1 MLVWSKIISANEQSS
16 IEERF
21 LNMGQTN
28 AVIRKLSGS
37 EKLHIEVYLKNKKE
51 AQILKKELGGKVNKL
66 EYKNWAKI
74 NASSNR
80 PLIKIRDK
88 ILITDNSDA
97 KQINKIK
104 RQYPKK
110 IVISIPAALAFGTG
124 DHATTSTCLRML
136 VDIAKEYQKGNEKWS
151 FCDIGL
157 GTGILPITASL
168 MGAFKVEG
176 FDFDPEAIAI
186 AKRNVIINLRN
197 KINIYEQDLFDWSP
211 KKGASWNVITA
222 NIFANVLNPNLKKI
236 WNRVA
241 DNGYLL
247 LSGILEEHH
256 NSVLQTAQKNGL
268 PVPKLYCKGKWV
280 SFKFN
285 KNYLKI

>member
-1 MLVWSKIISANEQSS
+1 MLVWSKVISVDEKSFV
-16 IEERF
+16 EERF
-21 LNMGQTN
+21 LSMAQTN
-28 AVIRKLSGS
+28 AVIKRLSGS
-37 EKLHIEVYLKNKKE
+37 QKLQVEVYLENEKE
-51 AQILKKELGGKVNKL
+51 AHRLKKELGGKVNKL

-88 ILITDNSDA
+88 ILITDNSDS
-97 KQINKIK
+97 KELKKIK
-104 RQYPKK
+104 IRYPKK

-136 VDIAKEYQKGNEKWS
+136 VDIAKDHQKKKKQWS
-151 FCDIGL
+151 LCDIGS

-176 FDFDPEAIAI
+176 FDFDPEAIVI
-186 AKRNVIINLRN
+186 AKRNMVINSIDG
-197 KINIYEQDLFDWSP
+197 INIYEQDLFDWSP
-211 KKGASWNVITA
+211 KKGKTWDVITA

-236 WNRVA
+236 WSLVSQ
-241 DNGYLL
+241 NGHLL
-247 LSGILEEHH
+247 LSGILKEHH
-256 NSVLQTAQKNGL
+256 DSILKNAKSNGL
-268 PVPKLYCKGKWV
+268 PIPELHCKGKWV

-285 KNYLKI
+285 NC

>member
-1 MLVWSKIISANEQSS
+1 MLVWSKVISVDEKSFV
-16 IEERF
+16 EERF
-21 LNMGQTN
+21 LSMAQTN
-28 AVIRKLSGS
+28 AVIKRLSGS
-37 EKLHIEVYLKNKKE
+37 QKLKVEVYLENENE
-51 AQILKKELGGKVNKL
+51 AQDLKKELGGKVNKL

-88 ILITDNSDA
+88 ILITDNSDS
-97 KQINKIK
+97 KELKKIK
-104 RQYPKK
+104 IRYPKK

-136 VDIAKEYQKGNEKWS
+136 VDIAKDHQKKKKQWS
-151 FCDIGL
+151 LCDIGL

-176 FDFDPEAIAI
+176 FDFDPEAIVI
-186 AKRNVIINLRN
+186 AKRNMVINSIDG
-197 KINIYEQDLFDWSP
+197 INIYEQDLFDWSP
-211 KKGASWNVITA
+211 KKGRTWDVITA

-236 WNRVA
+236 WSLVSQ
-241 DNGYLL
+241 NGHLL
-247 LSGILEEHH
+247 LSGILKDDHGSILE
-256 NSVLQTAQKNGL
+256 NAKNNGL
-268 PVPKLYCKGKWV
+268 PIPELHCKGKWV

-285 KNYLKI
+285 KY

>member
-1 MLVWSKIISANEQSS
+1 MLVWSKVISVDEKSFV
-16 IEERF
+16 EERF
-21 LNMGQTN
+21 LSMAQTN
-28 AVIRKLSGS
+28 AVIKRLSGS
-37 EKLHIEVYLKNKKE
+37 QKLQVEVYLENEKE
-51 AQILKKELGGKVNKL
+51 AHRLKKELGGKVNKL

-88 ILITDNSDA
+88 ILITDNSDS
-97 KQINKIK
+97 KELKKIK
-104 RQYPKK
+104 IRYPKK

-136 VDIAKEYQKGNEKWS
+136 VDIAKDHQKKKKQWS
-151 FCDIGL
+151 LCDIGS

-176 FDFDPEAIAI
+176 FDFDPEAIVI
-186 AKRNVIINLRN
+186 AKRNMVINSIDG
-197 KINIYEQDLFDWSP
+197 INIYEQDLFDWSP
-211 KKGASWNVITA
+211 KKGKTWDVITA

-236 WNRVA
+236 WSLVSQ
-241 DNGYLL
+241 NGHLL
-247 LSGILEEHH
+247 LSGILKDDHGSILE
-256 NSVLQTAQKNGL
+256 NAKNNGL
-268 PVPKLYCKGKWV
+268 PIPELHCKGKWV

-285 KNYLKI
+285 NC